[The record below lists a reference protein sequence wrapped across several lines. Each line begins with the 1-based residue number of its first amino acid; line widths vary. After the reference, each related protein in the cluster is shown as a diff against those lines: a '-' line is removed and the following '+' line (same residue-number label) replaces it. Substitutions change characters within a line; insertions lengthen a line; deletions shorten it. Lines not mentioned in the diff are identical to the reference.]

1 MLRTISILTAIYCLA
16 FLCSCQ
22 KDSTTD
28 IPPVTDTSTTSG
40 SYLPLTEGT
49 YWIFKDSATNGY
61 DTVTVLGEDTVI
73 NSIPFTKVHTVSAT
87 QDTFGF
93 YGIKDHNYYL
103 NAEQSGITVTM
114 QILNDTMSVGNSW
127 VYDMGTINGV
137 PARGTGTIV
146 EKLNT
151 FTVQGETYSNVIHT
165 QFVIAFNLLGNFTDF
180 ATYNFYFAK
189 GKGIIKVNSNVTDIT
204 GGGNN
209 LTVAQDLID
218 YSIK

>member
-1 MLRTISILTAIYCLA
+1 
-16 FLCSCQ
+16 
-22 KDSTTD
+22 
-28 IPPVTDTSTTSG
+28 
-40 SYLPLTEGT
+40 
-49 YWIFKDSATNGY
+49 
-61 DTVTVLGEDTVI
+61 VLGEDTVI